1 MISQIPTLR
10 THIWQVRSGHI
21 YPNPS
26 QWFHRFLFWELIFGR
41 SGLDISTPIPHSDFT
56 DSYSEN
62 SYLAGQV
69 WTYLPQSLT
78 VISQIP
84 NLRIHIWQARSWQ
97 IYLFPWVL
105 ILQIPIMRVHI
116 WTTRSWW
123 IHPSLSVSND
133 NFTDS
138 YSESSYLA
146 DQVLGDLPHS
156 SGNFTDSY
164 SENSYLADQVLV
176 DPPISVCLKWQFH
189 RFLVWEL
196 MFGRPDLDGS
206 TLSLTGISQIPTLR
220 AHILQTRSWE
230 IYPLK
235 WQFHRS
241 FIWGLIFGRPGLC
254 RSSFLPPNNDF
265 TDSYSENSYLVGQVL
280 ADLPLP
286 LNSHFTDSYSESLY
300 VADQVLGDIP
310 PQLAMSQIPT
320 RRAHIWQTRS
330 WWIYPP
336 QMSISR
342 FLLSELIFGRPG
354 LDISTPV
361 PHSDFTDS
369 YSERSCLADQVLG
382 ELPHSNGNFT
392 DSYSENSFL
401 TDQVLVDLSSQM
413 AMSKIPTLR
422 THIWETRSW
431 HIFHPPPNSDFTDSY
446 SENSFLTDQVL
457 VDPPLSVCLKWKF
470 HRFLLWELIFGRLG
484 LRRSTLSY
492 GNFTDSYSEGSYLAD
507 QVLVDPPPPYLSQMK
522 ISQIPTL
529 RTHIWETRSWHI
541 FHSPTKQWFNR
552 FLLWEFI
559 FGRPG
564 LGRSI
569 SQLSAHF
576 TDSYSESSYLDNQ
589 VLVDPPFSP
598 YLKWQF
604 HRFLLWELIFVRPGL
619 GRSPPLSVSQMTIS
633 QIPTLRAYV
642 WQARSWWIYPRLT
655 QGFHRFLL

>member
-1 MISQIPTLR
+1 MAMSQIPTLR
-10 THIWQVRSGHI
+10 AHIWQTRSWQI
-21 YPNPS
+21 CPTQMAISQIPQSESLSLADQVLADLPPSPN
-26 QWFHRFLFWELIFGR
+26 
-41 SGLDISTPIPHSDFT
+41 SDFT

-84 NLRIHIWQARSWQ
+84 ILRTHIWQVRSGHIYPNPSQWFHRFLFWEFIFGRHIWQARSWQ

-310 PQLAMSQIPT
+310 PQMAMSQIPT
-320 RRAHIWQTRS
+320 QRAHIWQTRS

-422 THIWETRSW
+422 THIWESRSW

-470 HRFLLWELIFGRLG
+470 H
-484 LRRSTLSY
+484 
-492 GNFTDSYSEGSYLAD
+492 
-507 QVLVDPPPPYLSQMK
+507 K
-522 ISQIPTL
+522 
-529 RTHIWETRSWHI
+529 
-541 FHSPTKQWFNR
+541 
-552 FLLWEFI
+552 
-559 FGRPG
+559 
-564 LGRSI
+564 
-569 SQLSAHF
+569 
-576 TDSYSESSYLDNQ
+576 
-589 VLVDPPFSP
+589 
-598 YLKWQF
+598 
-604 HRFLLWELIFVRPGL
+604 
-619 GRSPPLSVSQMTIS
+619 
-633 QIPTLRAYV
+633 IPTLRAHI
-642 WQARSWWIYPRLT
+642 WQTRS
-655 QGFHRFLL
+655 